1 MENYN
6 LKKEEECAIHDV
18 MARLFSEVSKNTNA
32 DKDRVVASYS
42 RGILC
47 FYELS
52 LNEETI
58 KRYLTTISINVP

>member
-1 MENYN
+1 
-6 LKKEEECAIHDV
+6 